1 MEEKQNRYDDLDNL
15 ISTINVLLDE
25 LSSKDLKEDLEDI
38 KYKYLTEKD
47 ELEEEL
53 IELEAKEAEEQESE
67 YKRSVI

>member
-1 MEEKQNRYDDLDNL
+1 MEEKRNRYDDLDNL

-53 IELEAKEAEEQESE
+53 IELEAKEEEEQENE

>member
-38 KYKYLTEKD
+38 KYKY
-47 ELEEEL
+47 
-53 IELEAKEAEEQESE
+53 
-67 YKRSVI
+67 